1 MSCQASLCLFSLR
14 SGFLNSFADK
24 KDANKTGHY
33 CLTFKAFH
41 LLKIGNW
48 HLNTEISCQASFEI
62 DSRSLFALC
71 VHFVHV
77 YLFMCFFQYLCW
89 LVEKKTSLCSMCG
102 LARGDD
108 SLNTHMPDV
117 YQLSMR
123 SVLISLTVSP
133 VYGVSWFIDTI
144 WNRYFNAQ
152 GLSRLRL
159 VYKKP
164 WVIRY
169 VRSYKSRLINNA
181 FESRAAHRFNISR
194 WAWPHSWEEPTLLSL
209 NVLYNTTSISVSI
222 QHSPTCI
229 EEDFQLTPSANTC
242 NSVYLVLELSLD
254 CIQSACEV
262 CAASALCLFGAL
274 TN

>member
-1 MSCQASLCLFSLR
+1 MEYLGL
-14 SGFLNSFADK
+14 
-24 KDANKTGHY
+24 
-33 CLTFKAFH
+33 LT
-41 LLKIGNW
+41 
-48 HLNTEISCQASFEI
+48 QFET
-62 DSRSLFALC
+62 A
-71 VHFVHV
+71 
-77 YLFMCFFQYLCW
+77 
-89 LVEKKTSLCSMCG
+89 T
-102 LARGDD
+102 
-108 SLNTHMPDV
+108 
-117 YQLSMR
+117 
-123 SVLISLTVSP
+123 
-133 VYGVSWFIDTI
+133 
-144 WNRYFNAQ
+144 Q

-229 EEDFQLTPSANTC
+229 EEDFQLTPSANTW

-262 CAASALCLFGAL
+262 CAASALCLLGTF

>member
-1 MSCQASLCLFSLR
+1 
-14 SGFLNSFADK
+14 
-24 KDANKTGHY
+24 
-33 CLTFKAFH
+33 
-41 LLKIGNW
+41 
-48 HLNTEISCQASFEI
+48 
-62 DSRSLFALC
+62 
-71 VHFVHV
+71 
-77 YLFMCFFQYLCW
+77 
-89 LVEKKTSLCSMCG
+89 MCG
-102 LARGDD
+102 LARWDY

-133 VYGVSWFIDTI
+133 VYEVSWFIDTI

-181 FESRAAHRFNISR
+181 IESRAAHRFNISR
-194 WAWPHSWEEPTLLSL
+194 WAKPHSWEEPTLLSL

-222 QHSPTCI
+222 QHSPDFCI
-229 EEDFQLTPSANTC
+229 NPTLPYLHWGGFSAHLPRTHVNRYTSFWNWASIASKALAKCALRPPSAYSVHLLIKQPQFQVKPFQFSK
-242 NSVYLVLELSLD
+242 NSCLSQSTQD
-254 CIQSACEV
+254 IQY
-262 CAASALCLFGAL
+262 
-274 TN
+274 